1 MASFTQRMIG
11 AAALKV
17 PVYEEI
23 ERDTTGTGEAA
34 GVVAIVAAASALGGM
49 GQGGAGIIAG
59 IAGAFIGWLVWA
71 AITLW
76 VGTKLFGGMANLG
89 EMLRVLG
96 FAQSIGVIKALAF
109 IPILGPLL
117 GFAGSVWMLVCGVVA
132 VRQALDFTTG
142 KAIGTVLIGWVL
154 MVALRLL
161 LSFVTGGAA

>member
-1 MASFTQRMIG
+1 M
-11 AAALKV
+11 KV

>member
-1 MASFTQRMIG
+1 
-11 AAALKV
+11 LKV

>member
-1 MASFTQRMIG
+1 MIG